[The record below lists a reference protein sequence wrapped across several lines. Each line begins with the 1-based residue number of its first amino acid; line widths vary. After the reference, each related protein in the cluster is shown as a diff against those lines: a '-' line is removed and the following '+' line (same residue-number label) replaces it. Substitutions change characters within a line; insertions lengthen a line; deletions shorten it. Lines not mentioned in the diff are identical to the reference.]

1 MLLNEILKIK
11 YPIVQGAMANI
22 ATADFAAAVSNAGA
36 LGVIAT
42 GAMNPQQVADAVV
55 RCRSLTDKPFG
66 VNVMMM
72 NHHSPEIFEVL
83 CQLKP
88 AVVTTGAGNPGPYM
102 AKLKEAGIFVIP
114 VVPTVSL
121 AIRMQQAGADMV
133 IVEGTEA
140 GGHVGEMTTMALVPQ
155 AVDSLNIP
163 VIAAGGIGD
172 GRGFASAL
180 MLGAIGVQ
188 MGTLLLAS
196 EECPI
201 HENYKNA
208 VLKAKDSDTVVT
220 GRSVSA
226 PVRIL
231 RNPMSQE
238 YLRLE
243 KEGATKDELEKLTL
257 GALRKAVF
265 DGDVKN
271 GSVMMGQI
279 AGMIKEVKPL
289 KKIFEDIIL
298 DAKQQPPKLQ
308 GKLDQL

>member
-22 ATADFAAAVSNAGA
+22 ATAEFAAAVSNAGA

-42 GAMNPQQVADAVV
+42 GAMNPQQVSDAVV

-83 CQLKP
+83 YQLKP

-201 HENYKNA
+201 HVNYKNA

-226 PVRIL
+226 PVRIM

-257 GALRKAVF
+257 GSLRKAVF

-289 KKIFEDIIL
+289 KQIFEDIIL
-298 DAKQQPPKLQ
+298 DAKQQLPKLQ
-308 GKLDQL
+308 GKLEQL

>member
-22 ATADFAAAVSNAGA
+22 ATAEFAAAVSNAGA

-42 GAMNPQQVADAVV
+42 GAMNPQQVADAVA
-55 RCRSLTDKPFG
+55 RCRSLTEKPFG

-83 CQLKP
+83 YQLKP

-201 HENYKNA
+201 HVNYKNA

-226 PVRIL
+226 PVRIM

-257 GALRKAVF
+257 GSLRKAVF

-279 AGMIKEVKPL
+279 AGMIKEVRPL
-289 KKIFEDIIL
+289 KQIFEDIIL
-298 DAKQQPPKLQ
+298 DAKQQLPKLQ

>member
-22 ATADFAAAVSNAGA
+22 ATAEFAAAVSNAGA

-42 GAMNPQQVADAVV
+42 GAMNPQQVADAVA

-83 CQLKP
+83 YQLKP

-201 HENYKNA
+201 HVNYKNA

-226 PVRIL
+226 PVRIM

-257 GALRKAVF
+257 GSLRKAVF

-279 AGMIKEVKPL
+279 AGMIKEVRPL
-289 KKIFEDIIL
+289 KQIFEDIIL
-298 DAKQQPPKLQ
+298 DAKQQLPKLQ

>member
-1 MLLNEILKIK
+1 
-11 YPIVQGAMANI
+11 
-22 ATADFAAAVSNAGA
+22 
-36 LGVIAT
+36 
-42 GAMNPQQVADAVV
+42 
-55 RCRSLTDKPFG
+55 
-66 VNVMMM
+66 
-72 NHHSPEIFEVL
+72 
-83 CQLKP
+83 
-88 AVVTTGAGNPGPYM
+88 
-102 AKLKEAGIFVIP
+102 
-114 VVPTVSL
+114 
-121 AIRMQQAGADMV
+121 MV

-201 HENYKNA
+201 HVNYKNA

-226 PVRIL
+226 PVRIM

-257 GALRKAVF
+257 GSLRKAVF

-289 KKIFEDIIL
+289 KQIFEDIIL
-298 DAKQQPPKLQ
+298 DAKQQLPKLQ

>member
-22 ATADFAAAVSNAGA
+22 ATAEFAAAVSNAGA

-42 GAMNPQQVADAVV
+42 GAMNPQQVADAVA
-55 RCRSLTDKPFG
+55 RCRSLTEKPFG

-83 CQLKP
+83 YQLKP

-201 HENYKNA
+201 HVNYKNA

-226 PVRIL
+226 PVRIM

-257 GALRKAVF
+257 GSLRKAVF

-289 KKIFEDIIL
+289 KQIFEDIIL
-298 DAKQQPPKLQ
+298 DAKQQLPKLQ
-308 GKLDQL
+308 GKLEQL